1 MPPDMEAGMKP
12 IVAIVAQGMM
22 GAGIARRLTEN
33 GVEVR
38 TSLAGRGA
46 GSARRA
52 AEAGMRDVPEAQ
64 LAEADFF
71 LSVVPPGDALALVQR
86 LAPAFTA
93 SNRKPVYV
101 DCNAVNT
108 KTAARIAAAVGETGA
123 PFVDGGIIGGPPKPL
138 AQDPKDAGP
147 RLYVAGPNARRVAA
161 LREYGLDVRVLNG
174 PSDAASALKMSYAG
188 ITKGF
193 TAMASVMLLASVRG
207 GTAADLYAELA
218 DSQKALLGWLSGSI
232 PRMYDKAYRWVAE
245 MEEIS
250 GFVGEGTTDAQV
262 HAAFARFYER
272 IAADHAGPKA
282 ETAALSAFLDQG
294 RKA

>member
-1 MPPDMEAGMKP
+1 MTM
-12 IVAIVAQGMM
+12 IVSILSQGTM

-38 TSLAGRGA
+38 TSLAGRSA

-52 AEAGMRDVPEAQ
+52 AAAGMVDANEAQ

-71 LSVVPPGDALALVQR
+71 LSIVPPGDALALVER
-86 LAPAFTA
+86 MTPAISA
-93 SNRKPVYV
+93 ANRKPICV

-108 KTAARIAAAVGETGA
+108 ETAGRIDAAVVKTGA
-123 PFVDGGIIGGPPKPL
+123 PFVDGGIIGGPP
-138 AQDPKDAGP
+138 QTGDAGP
-147 RLYVAGPNARRVAA
+147 RLYVAGPNADRV
-161 LREYGLDVRVLNG
+161 LRLRDFGLDVRVLSG
-174 PSDAASALKMSYAG
+174 PPDAASALKMSYAG

-193 TAMASVMLLASVRG
+193 TALGSIMLLAATRA

-218 DSQKALLGWLSGSI
+218 DSQKALLGWLNSSV

-250 GFVGEGTTDAQV
+250 GFVGKELSDSEV
-262 HAAFARFYER
+262 HAAFAKFYDR
-272 IAADHAGPKA
+272 MARDHADA
-282 ETAALSAFLDQG
+282 RQETGALAAFLQQG
-294 RKA
+294 KKQ

>member
-1 MPPDMEAGMKP
+1 MKP
-12 IVAIVAQGMM
+12 IVAILAQGGM

-38 TSLAGRGA
+38 TSLAGRSA
-46 GSARRA
+46 ASARRA
-52 AEAGMRDVPEAQ
+52 AEAGMVDATEAQ

-71 LSVVPPGDALALVQR
+71 LSIVPPGDALDLVKR
-86 LAPAFTA
+86 LTPTLTA

-108 KTAARIAAAVGETGA
+108 ATAARISDAVGTTGA
-123 PFVDGGIIGGPPKPL
+123 PFVDGGIIGGPPRPG
-138 AQDPKDAGP
+138 DAGP
-147 RLYVAGPNARRVAA
+147 RLYVAGPNAARVAA
-161 LREYGLDVRVLNG
+161 LRDYGLDIRVLDG
-174 PSDAASALKMSYAG
+174 PADAASALKMSYAG

-193 TAMASVMLLASVRG
+193 TALASVMLLASVRG
-207 GTAADLYAELA
+207 GTSKELHAELA
-218 DSQKALLGWLSGSI
+218 DSQKALLGWLEGSI

-250 GFVGEGTTDAQV
+250 GFVSSQPSDAAV

-272 IAADHAGPKA
+272 IAADQAGPKE
-282 ETAALSAFLDQG
+282 ETGALTAFLNQG
-294 RKA
+294 KRN

>member
-1 MPPDMEAGMKP
+1 MKP
-12 IVAIVAQGMM
+12 IVAILAQGDM

-38 TSLAGRGA
+38 TSLAGRSPA
-46 GSARRA
+46 SARRA
-52 AEAGMRDVPEAQ
+52 AAAGMVDSTDAQ

-71 LSVVPPGDALALVQR
+71 LSIVPPGDALALVQR
-86 LAPAFTA
+86 LAPALSA

-108 KTAARIAAAVGETGA
+108 ATAARIGTAVGATGA
-123 PFVDGGIIGGPPKPL
+123 PFVDGGIIGGPPGTG
-138 AQDPKDAGP
+138 DGGP
-147 RLYVAGPNARRVAA
+147 RLYVAGPNAARVAA
-161 LREYGLDVRVLNG
+161 LRDYGLDIRVLGG
-174 PSDAASALKMSYAG
+174 PPDAASALKMSYAG

-193 TAMASVMLLASVRG
+193 TALASVMLLASVRG
-207 GTAADLYAELA
+207 GTAPDLYAELA
-218 DSQKALLGWLSGSI
+218 SSQKALLGWLDASI

-250 GFVGEGTTDAQV
+250 GFVGEGSSDAQV

-272 IAADHAGPKA
+272 IAADNDGPKV
-282 ETAALSAFLDQG
+282 ETGALTAFLQQG
-294 RKA
+294 AKK

>member
-1 MPPDMEAGMKP
+1 MTM
-12 IVAIVAQGMM
+12 IVSILSQGTM

-38 TSLAGRGA
+38 TSLAGRSA

-52 AEAGMRDVPEAQ
+52 AAAGMVDANEAQ

-71 LSVVPPGDALALVQR
+71 LSIVPPGDALALVER
-86 LAPAFTA
+86 MTPAISA
-93 SNRKPVYV
+93 ANRKPIYV

-108 KTAARIAAAVGETGA
+108 ETAGRIDAAVVKTGA
-123 PFVDGGIIGGPPKPL
+123 PFVDGGIIGGPP
-138 AQDPKDAGP
+138 QTGDAGP
-147 RLYVAGPNARRVAA
+147 RLYVAGPNADRV
-161 LREYGLDVRVLNG
+161 LRLRDFGLDVRVLSG
-174 PSDAASALKMSYAG
+174 PPDAASALKMSYAG

-193 TAMASVMLLASVRG
+193 TALGSIMLLAATRA

-218 DSQKALLGWLSGSI
+218 DSQKALLGWLNSSV

-250 GFVGEGTTDAQV
+250 GFVGKELSDSEV
-262 HAAFARFYER
+262 HAAFAKFYDR
-272 IAADHAGPKA
+272 MARDHADA
-282 ETAALSAFLDQG
+282 RQETGALAAFLQQG
-294 RKA
+294 KKR

>member
-1 MPPDMEAGMKP
+1 MKP
-12 IVAIVAQGMM
+12 IVAILAQGGM

-38 TSLAGRGA
+38 TSLAGR
-46 GSARRA
+46 SAASASRA
-52 AEAGMRDVPEAQ
+52 AEAGMVDATDAQ

-71 LSVVPPGDALALVQR
+71 LSIVPPGDALDLVRRLTPAL
-86 LAPAFTA
+86 TA

-108 KTAARIAAAVGETGA
+108 ATAARVSDAVGATGA
-123 PFVDGGIIGGPPKPL
+123 PFVDGGIIGGPPRSG
-138 AQDPKDAGP
+138 DAGP
-147 RLYVAGPNARRVAA
+147 RLYVAGPNAARVAA
-161 LREYGLDVRVLNG
+161 LREFGLDIRVLDG
-174 PSDAASALKMSYAG
+174 PADAASALKMSYAG

-193 TAMASVMLLASVRG
+193 TALASVMLLASVRG
-207 GTAADLYAELA
+207 GTSKELHAELA
-218 DSQKALLGWLSGSI
+218 DSQKALLGWLEGSI

-250 GFVGEGTTDAQV
+250 GFVSSQPSDAAV

-272 IAADHAGPKA
+272 IAADQAGPKE
-282 ETAALSAFLDQG
+282 ETGALTAFLSQG
-294 RKA
+294 KKS